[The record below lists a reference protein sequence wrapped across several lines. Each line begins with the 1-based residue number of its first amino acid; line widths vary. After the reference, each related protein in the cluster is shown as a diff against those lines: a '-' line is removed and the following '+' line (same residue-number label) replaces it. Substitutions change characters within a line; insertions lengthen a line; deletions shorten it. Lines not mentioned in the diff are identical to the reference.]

1 MIKNNQIS
9 QGEGEI
15 LDLKLNSILS
25 IACNNGFSIISIGTP
40 VWRLKLL
47 HRIKKSI
54 GIIISGMESD
64 KGENSLVLIQEPT
77 LAKFNIMRYN
87 TIEAVLAYFISL
99 SKELLIKRIVL
110 FEYFIELN
118 AVSETLNK
126 SKRDIN
132 KIVVLPFRF
141 HCNRKIEYK
150 KRDTEFVS
158 LAFSLN
164 PRNFSFIN
172 DIVLH
177 K

>member
-40 VWRLKLL
+40 ADRLKLL
-47 HRIKKSI
+47 HRIKKNI
-54 GIIISGMESD
+54 GIILSGMESD
-64 KGENSLVLIQEPT
+64 KGKNSFVLIQEPT
-77 LAKFNIMRYN
+77 LAKFNIMRCD
-87 TIEAVLAYFISL
+87 TIKAVLAYFISP
-99 SKELLIKRIVL
+99 SKELLTKQIVL

-118 AVSETLNK
+118 SVSEILTK

-141 HCNRKIEYK
+141 HCNRKIEY
-150 KRDTEFVS
+150 RVC
-158 LAFSLN
+158 
-164 PRNFSFIN
+164 
-172 DIVLH
+172 
-177 K
+177 